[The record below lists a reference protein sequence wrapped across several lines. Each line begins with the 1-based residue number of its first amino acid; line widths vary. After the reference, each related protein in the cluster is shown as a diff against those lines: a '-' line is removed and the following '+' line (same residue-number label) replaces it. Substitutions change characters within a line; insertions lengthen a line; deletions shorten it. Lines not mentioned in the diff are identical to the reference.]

1 MPSTDFL
8 LRHRQ
13 MFGQSCGSMIRGG
26 TTCGQLPAPVTCSEN
41 VVRSRRGLRRSNRNR
56 AKKRSRLGTRNSTDL
71 NFRGF
76 EPPGGL
82 IADLFLGK
90 PERTGSMSRPLDK
103 RVLEDGR
110 EGTPPRALRGSTG
123 DVSGRFSW
131 KTTTHTL
138 WRSFTSRIGPQH
150 PEQHCECSGPAVKH
164 CAHRSNTV
172 RTGQNVHR

>member
-1 MPSTDFL
+1 MVGTTWA
-8 LRHRQ
+8 Q
-13 MFGQSCGSMIRGG
+13 GG
-26 TTCGQLPAPVTCSEN
+26 TPVTSGSRHL
-41 VVRSRRGLRRSNRNR
+41 RSRRGLRRSNRNR
-56 AKKRSRLGTRNSTDL
+56 AGKRSRLHTRNSIKP